1 MDLDHLAAGGSR
13 QQPCAIVPM
22 VSLHWVRTV
31 SLSLLGD
38 DGPKIRGWPGSG
50 GDLAFRLVAEPDVSG
65 RKHSL
70 VLRSV
75 FQQRET

>member
-1 MDLDHLAAGGSR
+1 
-13 QQPCAIVPM
+13 M

-31 SLSLLGD
+31 SLSLSLLGD

-70 VLRSV
+70 VLRSI

>member
-1 MDLDHLAAGGSR
+1 M
-13 QQPCAIVPM
+13 
-22 VSLHWVRTV
+22 RTV
-31 SLSLLGD
+31 SLLSLLGD
-38 DGPKIRGWPGSG
+38 DGPKISGWPGSG

-70 VLRSV
+70 VLRSI